1 VKSFN
6 LTKPCEKCPF
16 RKDIR
21 AYLRKN
27 RVMEIVSVLENGG
40 SFPCHETVDY
50 DDEGDPVI
58 ASKKWKFCA
67 GATIMLEK
75 AQDPE
80 QAPANQMLRIMER
93 IGTYDHRKLDMEAPV
108 FDSFA
113 AMVEAQEE

>member
-1 VKSFN
+1 
-6 LTKPCEKCPF
+6 
-16 RKDIR
+16 
-21 AYLRKN
+21 
-27 RVMEIVSVLENGG
+27 
-40 SFPCHETVDY
+40 VDY